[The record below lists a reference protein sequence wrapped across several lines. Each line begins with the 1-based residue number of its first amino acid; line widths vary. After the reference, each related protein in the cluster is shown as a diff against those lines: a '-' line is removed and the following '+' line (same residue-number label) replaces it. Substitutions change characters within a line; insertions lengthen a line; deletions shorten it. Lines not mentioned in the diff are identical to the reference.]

1 MKKNWIIAISTLIAG
16 LLLLIFPR
24 FCVRIV
30 VVLLGLTAVLEGFY
44 GIITERTLF
53 ENEFFQKT
61 TLLKSIGNII
71 IGILAIVMPLALAGT
86 AWTVMT
92 YVLAI
97 YLLISGCA
105 GFFASSKL
113 KTLDSDVAV
122 ERKQLTLENALTL
135 AAGILLFIIGPE
147 KLGMAVIRIIGAL
160 ALTGGVIAVLVIVLQ
175 KNKEVKA
182 DNIVIKDDEP
192 EVSSEN
198 SDSQE

>member
-198 SDSQE
+198 SDSQ